1 MTSNKNPGD
10 QVNVSGSE
18 LYDRNGFLEPELAQT
33 QTLIDSQDGADCTD
47 DQNGVQGNVKSEDAA
62 QEDTDNERLT
72 DEEQATQDRFETCSH
87 FSDSS
92 SDGEEADPSVEE
104 DDGRPLTR
112 QRSRASWAPE
122 PAETTID
129 DILIQ
134 QAREN
139 LGHDAVINKALRP
152 YIGFNDGTEGELARQ
167 DHKLWMRQGRPPK
180 SQRPRDPDDAS
191 VGSHGMPSLLAAT
204 ESDAAA
210 AQRSRIQL
218 DLAKREM
225 EKVREKLART
235 KQELRAAERELEEAL
250 DERREALD
258 ERKFYYESAKEAEA
272 KSESLQHIFR
282 AAGEEIGKLK
292 EVAKER
298 EKQLTECRSE
308 LAKAKVEAQQWKAS
322 FEKQRPL
329 AMAERERRMRREQE
343 LSDVNDVGTQTEPVE
358 TNTTAPEPQVT
369 DASNQTDTGPTGL
382 LDNFNALKEHS
393 DQLGADN
400 LDLERKVEEL
410 ESALYHGEEK
420 VETFQ
425 MLQLDFR
432 RRIRELEKSLAASES
447 AREDLS
453 LRKDGPPVSTTDK
466 RLADDLALAHK
477 HAVQLAAISANWS
490 RDCGERGSLTP
501 TSLKNCSIL
510 PSPCS
515 SSLQG
520 GRKRTELR
528 ISQNSRSTDSRV
540 TIAPEDGGTEFD
552 VIFDSRCADTGAW
565 SIWWYVSLAV
575 LLALMLRCLPP
586 ILRPWPL

>member
-1 MTSNKNPGD
+1 MTSNANPGD
-10 QVNVSGSE
+10 QVNVAGYE

-33 QTLIDSQDGADCTD
+33 ETVIDSQDVADCID
-47 DQNGVQGNVKSEDAA
+47 DQNGVQGNVKSEDVARN
-62 QEDTDNERLT
+62 DTDNERLT
-72 DEEQATQDRFETCSH
+72 NDEQATQDRFETSSY

-92 SDGEEADPSVEE
+92 SDGEEAEPSVEE
-104 DDGRPLTR
+104 DNERPLTR

-180 SQRPRDPDDAS
+180 SQRPRDPDDPN

-210 AQRSRIQL
+210 ARRNRIQL
-218 DLAKREM
+218 DLTKKEM

-235 KQELRAAERELEEAL
+235 ERELKAAERELEEAL
-250 DERREALD
+250 DERREALN
-258 ERKFYYESAKEAEA
+258 ERKFYYESAKEAGT
-272 KSESLQHIFR
+272 KTESMQHVFR

-292 EVAKER
+292 VVAKER
-298 EKQLTECRSE
+298 EKQLTECKNE

-343 LSDVNDVGTQTEPVE
+343 LSDVNDAGTQTDAIEVD
-358 TNTTAPEPQVT
+358 TTAPGSQVT
-369 DASNQTDTGPTGL
+369 NASNQTDTGPKGL
-382 LDNFNALKEHS
+382 VDTLNALREHS
-393 DQLGADN
+393 NQLGADN
-400 LDLERKVEEL
+400 IELERKVEEL
-410 ESALYHGEEK
+410 ESALAQGDEK
-420 VETFQ
+420 VEVFQ

-453 LRKDGPPVSTTDK
+453 LRKDSPPVSTTDQ
-466 RLADDLALAHK
+466 RLADDLGRVNK
-477 HAVQLAAISANWS
+477 HALQLAAISANWS

-510 PSPCS
+510 PSPRS
-515 SSLQG
+515 NSLQG

-528 ISQNSRSTDSRV
+528 ISQSSRSTESRV
-540 TIAPEDGGTEFD
+540 TVAPEDGGTEFD
-552 VIFDSRCADTGAW
+552 VIFDSRCSGSGGW
-565 SIWWYVSLAV
+565 SIWWYVVLAV